1 MQAISFTVFSMALP
15 MLLLLTLASA
25 TLAVPSLQSN
35 VFDIRD
41 YGAIGDGKTM
51 NTLPFAKV
59 KQLFHNTLLFVMS
72 RV

>member
-1 MQAISFTVFSMALP
+1 MPAISFTVFSMALP

-25 TLAVPSLQSN
+25 THAVPSLQSN

-59 KQLFHNTLLFVMS
+59 KQLFRNTLLFVMS

>member
-1 MQAISFTVFSMALP
+1 MAFPL
-15 MLLLLTLASA
+15 LLLLTLAPA
-25 TLAVPSLQSN
+25 THAAPSLYAN

-59 KQLFHNTLLFVMS
+59 KLFASFSSLS
-72 RV
+72 RHV